1 MLVEYNVMFELTSL
15 QLLHALQLH
24 FGDVV
29 TVHVHKDILNHDYAH
44 LLVLPYF
51 VDFLQQVVLT
61 AV

>member
-1 MLVEYNVMFELTSL
+1 MVFELTSL

-24 FGDVV
+24 FGDIVS
-29 TVHVHKDILNHDYAH
+29 VHVHKDILDHDDAH

-51 VDFLQQVVLT
+51 VDFLQQIVLT